1 MADKQAIRAKAIN
14 HLTRKLSKDLS
25 WRDFRSA
32 LIALTG
38 PARGGMANG
47 VYNDTPNGFQR
58 RVQRAVRAHV
68 HAAAVAEVDAVLADD
83 NLTLDEF
90 ERLFSRG

>member
-1 MADKQAIRAKAIN
+1 
-14 HLTRKLSKDLS
+14 
-25 WRDFRSA
+25 
-32 LIALTG
+32 
-38 PARGGMANG
+38 MANG

-90 ERLFSRG
+90 ERLFTRG